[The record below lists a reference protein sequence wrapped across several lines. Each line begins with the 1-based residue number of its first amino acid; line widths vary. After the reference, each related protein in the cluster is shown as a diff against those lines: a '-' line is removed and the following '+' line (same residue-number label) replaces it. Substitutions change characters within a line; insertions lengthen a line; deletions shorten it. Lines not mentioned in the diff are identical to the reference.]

1 MKNDHSKKLLQKVTS
16 TLKEANDKRYAQVR
30 FNLRDQT
37 WEIWID
43 EKPAIVNMKDHEWAE
58 NKADELNYEYMARRA
73 IKTTVDYVKG
83 MVV

>member
-1 MKNDHSKKLLQKVTS
+1 MKNDHSKNLIQKVS
-16 TLKEANDKRYAQVR
+16 LALKEANDKRHAQVR

-43 EKPAIVNMKDHEWAE
+43 DKPAIVNMKDHEWAE

-73 IKTTVDYVKG
+73 IKTTISYAKELV
-83 MVV
+83 